1 MTRADFVG
9 GLLLSAIF
17 GAALWEGWSFQY
29 GTEFAPGP
37 GFAPVWLSAIG
48 LCVSLMIAAH
58 GLWAMRSGEDS
69 DQRAAPALETGGLV
83 RVALLPPPPTSIQS
97 GRAKQRASADKRL
110 PPAARRACAEGPD
123 TLRFH
128 LPPDNATWTCST
140 TCPNSSAQHARHAV
154 RCSPQADPMSEPPPT
169 V

>member
-83 RVALLPPPPTSIQS
+83 RVALTLLGLVAMVLLVEPLGLVAAILLFLLYLTLFV
-97 GRAKQRASADKRL
+97 QRHGVAVGIGASVGTVVFVYVVFVYFLEVPVPK
-110 PPAARRACAEGPD
+110 GP
-123 TLRFH
+123 LG
-128 LPPDNATWTCST
+128 L
-140 TCPNSSAQHARHAV
+140 
-154 RCSPQADPMSEPPPT
+154 
-169 V
+169 